1 MEEVTIILM
10 SIGIVVLACIGIELI
25 KNGLI
30 EASKEEWLKKPK
42 KKP

>member
-1 MEEVTIILM
+1 MDEVTIILM
-10 SIGIVVLACIGIELI
+10 SIGLVVLACIGIELI
-25 KNGLI
+25 KDGFV